1 LDEDFPDIVRLFIVF
16 HDLGKAFY
24 RRRGD
29 ENTNF
34 TGHEILSAYILDE
47 FKIEFTRKDL
57 YRLEKISRMLK
68 PALFAVA
75 FHHHPMGVEKR
86 LESMGKL
93 EKKGRMKL
101 SSTCLD
107 DLMNELSYI
116 GNILDADEKELL
128 NKTLKGIKLDRGRVA
143 WDRRD
148 KARIS

>member
-1 LDEDFPDIVRLFIVF
+1 MDEDFPDIVRFSIVF

-24 RRRGD
+24 RRRSD

-34 TGHEILSAYILDE
+34 TGHEILSAYILNE
-47 FKIEFTRKDL
+47 FKMELTRKDI

-68 PALFAVA
+68 PSLPWHFTT
-75 FHHHPMGVEKR
+75 MGVEKR

-93 EKKGRMKL
+93 EKAGRMKL

-107 DLMNELSYI
+107 DLRNELSYI
-116 GNILDADEKELL
+116 GNILDADERRSLDRALED
-128 NKTLKGIKLDRGRVA
+128 IKLDGEGIA
-143 WDRRD
+143 WDSRD